1 MISDIQMIFKRLKI
15 GRLFQGFYVLKDANI
30 SGSSFFTLILKKG

>member
-1 MISDIQMIFKRLKI
+1 MISDIQMIFRLKI